1 MTAMTNDG
9 MLNRLLA
16 MLADVPEGRRPHFA
30 RIAHDLKV
38 SATEVTVG
46 VWQLASMGRI
56 DRDTLRP
63 GRPKALFAVPAE
75 PETKRQRAQMCSS
88 LVWCGQCDRRV
99 GFDRALGCQSRFC
112 KAEIPPEMRE
122 CPL

>member
-1 MTAMTNDG
+1 MSAMTNDG

-16 MLADVPEGRRPHFA
+16 MLADVPEGRRPQFA

-38 SATEVTVG
+38 TATEVTVG

-63 GRPKALFAVPAE
+63 ARPKALFAVPAE
-75 PETKRQRAQMCSS
+75 PETRRQRASLCAS

-99 GFDRALGCQSRFC
+99 GFERALGCRSSFC
-112 KAEIPPEMRE
+112 KAEIPPAMRE